1 MHSQDSVISS
11 DAPPLNSSDSAST
24 DSSSC
29 TATHNKCVLEV
40 IWRRLPT
47 TLGSVSHC
55 GELNERELTTQVPL
69 MLSEGAHNIP
79 SAVSSTCWHHVIVP
93 PDVLD
98 TALGM
103 LCARQP
109 SYVDMF
115 QKYGSIESFKIVD
128 LQLAVRPAA
137 ARHGCVQYC
146 ID

>member
-1 MHSQDSVISS
+1 MHTQDSVISS
-11 DAPPLNSSDSAST
+11 DAVQLYSHSQQVRSRSHLAETPNNT
-24 DSSSC
+24 
-29 TATHNKCVLEV
+29 
-40 IWRRLPT
+40 W
-47 TLGSVSHC
+47 VSQSLR
-55 GELNERELTTQVPL
+55 GIEREGADHASPSHAIRGGTQHPQCSVQ
-69 MLSEGAHNIP
+69 HI
-79 SAVSSTCWHHVIVP
+79 WHHVIVP